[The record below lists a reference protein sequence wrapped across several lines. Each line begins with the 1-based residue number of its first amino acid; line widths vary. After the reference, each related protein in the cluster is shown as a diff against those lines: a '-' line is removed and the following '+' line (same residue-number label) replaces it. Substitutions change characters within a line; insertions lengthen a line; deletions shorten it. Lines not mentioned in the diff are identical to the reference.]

1 MADQSNTAQD
11 EKREAQRARYRA
23 RYAANPEYYRERA
36 RRWHEENR
44 DRSRAKSA
52 EWRTANPE
60 KVKQANR
67 EAYAAD
73 KDAAKRRYAEWKENN
88 RAARAAYMQKWREDN
103 PDKASQYSATRAKSV
118 QFRLENAVRCRIWTG
133 ITRGSKRGRRTRD
146 ILPFS
151 IDELMAHL
159 ERQFLPKMSWD
170 NYGKW
175 HIDHII
181 PLSSFEY
188 STPDDPDFSAAWSL
202 NNLRPLWAS
211 DNLAKSSRR
220 TLLL

>member
-11 EKREAQRARYRA
+11 QKREAQKARQRA

-88 RAARAAYMQKWREDN
+88 RDARAAYMQKWREEN
-103 PDKASQYSATRAKSV
+103 PDKASQYQANRARSV

-151 IDELMAHL
+151 IDELTAHL
-159 ERQFLPKMSWD
+159 ERQFLPNMSWA

-181 PLSSFEY
+181 PLSAFNY
-188 STPDDPDFSAAWSL
+188 STPDDPDFLAAWSL